1 MAEDMTQARDS
12 LLEAKVRVPQSVV
25 FRSFPTETVVLNLQT
40 GKYHGLNPT
49 AGKMLQA
56 LTEAGSVREAAA
68 AVAAEYD
75 AAAETIEGDIC
86 DLCRNLLDRGLVE
99 RDGSSGEDGEGN
111 GNGQGGG

>member
-1 MAEDMTQARDS
+1 MTEDVTQTEDS
-12 LLEAKVRVPQSVV
+12 LLEAKVKVPQSVV

-40 GKYHGLNPT
+40 GKYHGLNPS

-56 LTEAGSVREAAA
+56 LTEAASVREAAA

-75 AAAETIEGDIC
+75 APAATIEVDIC
-86 DLCRNLLDRGLVE
+86 DLCQNLLDRGLVE
-99 RDGSSGEDGEGN
+99 RDGSPD

>member
-1 MAEDMTQARDS
+1 MAEDAVQTQDA
-12 LLEAKVRVPQSVV
+12 LLETKVKVPQSVV

-56 LTEAGSVREAAA
+56 LTEAASVRAAAA

-75 AAAETIEGDIC
+75 APAETIEVDIC
-86 DLCRNLLDRGLVE
+86 DLCQNLLDRGLVE
-99 RDGSSGEDGEGN
+99 RDGDSDAADA
-111 GNGQGGG
+111 GGG

>member
-1 MAEDMTQARDS
+1 MAEEVAQTVES
-12 LLEAKVRVPQSVV
+12 LLEAKVTVPQSVV

-56 LTEAGSVREAAA
+56 LTEADSVREAAA

-75 AAAETIEGDIC
+75 APVDTVEADVC
-86 DLCRNLLDRGLVE
+86 DLCQTLLDRGLVE
-99 RDGSSGEDGEGN
+99 RSKNGDGPGEDGG
-111 GNGQGGG
+111 

>member
-1 MAEDMTQARDS
+1 MAEDVTQTKDS
-12 LLEAKVRVPQSVV
+12 LLEAKVKVPQSVV

-56 LTEAGSVREAAA
+56 LTEADSVRAAA
-68 AVAAEYD
+68 AALAAEYE
-75 AAAETIEGDIC
+75 APAGTIEVDIC
-86 DLCRNLLDRGLVE
+86 DLCQNLLDRGLIE
-99 RDGSSGEDGEGN
+99 RDGSPD

>member
-1 MAEDMTQARDS
+1 MAEETTRAEES
-12 LLEAKVRVPQSVV
+12 LLEAKVNVPQSVV

-40 GKYHGLNPT
+40 GKHHGLNPT

-75 AAAETIEGDIC
+75 APAATIEGDIC
-86 DLCRNLLDRGLVE
+86 ELCQNLLDRGLVE
-99 RDGSSGEDGEGN
+99 RDGGSN

>member
-1 MAEDMTQARDS
+1 MADEVAPTKDPQEA
-12 LLEAKVRVPQSVV
+12 LLEAKVVVPQSVV

-56 LTEAGSVREAAA
+56 LTEADSVRAAAA

-75 AAAETIEGDIC
+75 APVETVEADVC
-86 DLCRNLLDRGLVE
+86 DLCQNLLDRGLVE
-99 RDGSSGEDGEGN
+99 RDGGSD
-111 GNGQGGG
+111 GNGQGGS

>member
-1 MAEDMTQARDS
+1 MADDTTQAQEPQEA
-12 LLEAKVRVPQSVV
+12 LLEAKVKVPQSVV

-56 LTEAGSVREAAA
+56 LTEADSVRAAAA

-75 AAAETIEGDIC
+75 APAATIESDVC
-86 DLCRNLLDRGLVE
+86 DLCQNLLDRGLVE
-99 RDGSSGEDGEGN
+99 RDANAN

>member
-1 MAEDMTQARDS
+1 MPEDVTQADGARES
-12 LLEAKVRVPQSVV
+12 LLAAKVKVPQSVV
-25 FRSFPTETVVLNLQT
+25 FRSFPSETVVLNLQT

-68 AVAAEYD
+68 AVAAEYE
-75 AAAETIEGDIC
+75 APAETIEADIC
-86 DLCRNLLDRGLVE
+86 DLCQNLLDRGLVE
-99 RDGSSGEDGEGN
+99 RDGSAN

>member
-1 MAEDMTQARDS
+1 MTEDVTQTEDS
-12 LLEAKVRVPQSVV
+12 LLEAKVKVPQSVV

-40 GKYHGLNPT
+40 GKYHGLNPS

-75 AAAETIEGDIC
+75 ASADTVEADVC
-86 DLCRNLLDRGLVE
+86 DLCQSLLDRGLVE
-99 RDGSSGEDGEGN
+99 REGSPDD
-111 GNGQGGG
+111 NGQGGG

>member
-1 MAEDMTQARDS
+1 MADEVTQTEGAQA
-12 LLEAKVRVPQSVV
+12 LLEAKVKVPQSVV

-56 LTEAGSVREAAA
+56 LTEAPSVREAAA
-68 AVAAEYD
+68 AVAAEYEAP
-75 AAAETIEGDIC
+75 AATIEVDIC
-86 DLCRNLLDRGLVE
+86 DLCQNLLERGLVE
-99 RDGSSGEDGEGN
+99 RDEAPD

>member
-1 MAEDMTQARDS
+1 MPEDAVQTQDS
-12 LLEAKVRVPQSVV
+12 LLEAKVTVPQSVV

-56 LTEAGSVREAAA
+56 LTEADSVRAAAA

-75 AAAETIEGDIC
+75 ASAATIEIDIC
-86 DLCRNLLDRGLVE
+86 DLCQNLLDRGLVE
-99 RDGSSGEDGEGN
+99 RDGGSGD
-111 GNGQGGG
+111 NGQGID

>member
-1 MAEDMTQARDS
+1 VAEEAIQAEES
-12 LLEAKVRVPQSVV
+12 LLAAKVKVPQSVV

-56 LTEAGSVREAAA
+56 LTEAASVREAAA
-68 AVAAEYD
+68 AVAAEYE
-75 AAAETIEGDIC
+75 APAETIEVDIC
-86 DLCRNLLDRGLVE
+86 DLCQNLLDRGLVE
-99 RDGSSGEDGEGN
+99 REGSPD